1 VECVRIVDAFPIPLV
16 ISRLSLQFFTN
27 GEVTPT
33 SPTHPH
39 ASPQALHNAGCL
51 TWGSGPR
58 GGVPAY
64 TGLDVIIVRDEKIA
78 ALYVFLNSP
87 PA

>member
-1 VECVRIVDAFPIPLV
+1 MAESRCGFP
-16 ISRLSLQFFTN
+16 LSSL
-27 GEVTPT
+27 P
-33 SPTHPH
+33 P

-78 ALYVFLNSP
+78 AALYVFVDSP